1 MITNDGRYALISI
14 MSNNDRPFLLATTNA
29 FIFFSALLIATPTS
43 CHLADEQHEPPEKES
58 ACFNIPE
65 FYEGPVWSGDLASA
79 GLCL

>member
-14 MSNNDRPFLLATTNA
+14 MSNNGLLATTKLSS
-29 FIFFSALLIATPTS
+29 FSSTLLIATPTS

-65 FYEGPVWSGDLASA
+65 FYEGPGAVR
-79 GLCL
+79 